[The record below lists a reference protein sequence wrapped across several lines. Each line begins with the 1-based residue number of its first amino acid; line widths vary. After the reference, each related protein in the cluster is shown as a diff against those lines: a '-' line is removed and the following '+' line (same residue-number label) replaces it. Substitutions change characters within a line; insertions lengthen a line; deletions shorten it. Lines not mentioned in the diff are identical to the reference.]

1 MTPRNGCVYPG
12 RRLATI
18 YTRNSIWCIRD
29 IAHAV
34 SDMSNPRKVTGY
46 DTDQKAPAPYRRV
59 HFTTTRFTIH
69 DSKPTKGKIVMTAV
83 AGASPTAGFDR

>member
-34 SDMSNPRKVTGY
+34 SDMSNPRKVTEF
-46 DTDQKAPAPYRRV
+46 DTDQKAHAPHTMALSTKGRYCLARRV
-59 HFTTTRFTIH
+59 RFTTHAFHYPRLKIH
-69 DSKPTKGKIVMTAV
+69 EG
-83 AGASPTAGFDR
+83 